1 MSMVIGTRLFGRPGE
16 IYSPVSLACN
26 DSQITLN
33 GSTLNGGDMYRSR
46 ISALIKLLINIF
58 ICALRIESRTL

>member
-16 IYSPVSLACN
+16 IYSPVSLARN

-33 GSTLNGGDMYRSR
+33 GSTLSAST
-46 ISALIKLLINIF
+46 ISKNFAHKYMNQHKIYIL
-58 ICALRIESRTL
+58 

>member
-16 IYSPVSLACN
+16 IYSPVSLARN

-33 GSTLNGGDMYRSR
+33 GSTLSAST
-46 ISALIKLLINIF
+46 ISKNFAYKYMNRHKIYIL
-58 ICALRIESRTL
+58 